1 MAKYNTKTAGTTQV
15 VVNAQ
20 GGQSIK
26 LSPELELIGLL
37 ATGLDGRFYEKESER
52 ETRLISVIKTVG
64 KKDPELLAKALVY
77 ARSVMGQRS
86 VTHVG
91 ASVAASVLSGSP
103 IASRFYTKRD
113 RKFNKGGIV
122 YRLDDILEI
131 VAYYFM
137 RNPGKPLPNSMKR
150 GFKRALESADA
161 YELAKYQGNGK
172 AVSLVD
178 IVNLVHPKAS
188 EKMQETFKKLMR
200 GELKQFNTAEDKNT
214 KSGQEVAERV
224 KAGTITKAEAVEEL
238 NEAKADNWK
247 QLITEGTLG
256 YLALLRNLRN
266 IVTVASDEVF
276 VKAMEMLVDE
286 KRVRKSLVFP
296 HQIDLAFEVLM
307 SEGSEKVP
315 QTRRVRL
322 LTALSNAYEMAVPNL
337 TELFTYGRTAVVVDT
352 STSMRQY
359 TVSMTINSKASKIN
373 SHVVDKAS
381 LIAATLVKGTG
392 ADLYSF
398 DYDCREMS
406 YNPLD
411 SINTIKTSIVNRT
424 TGGSTHFH
432 TIFSTLNGKYDRVFV
447 ISDNQGG
454 DSILTNSSYQS
465 YINKYGQPYIYS
477 IDLQGYGNTMF
488 KQSNKLINLYGYSA
502 DIYEMIKTSEINPKA
517 ILDEIRKIII

>member
-1 MAKYNTKTAGTTQV
+1 MCNVMAKYNTKIAGTTQV

-52 ETRLISVIKTVG
+52 ETRLASVIKAVG
-64 KKDPELLAKALVY
+64 KKDPELVAKALVY

-91 ASVAASVLSGSP
+91 AVAAVGVLAGNP
-103 IASRFYTKRD
+103 IASRFYGKRD
-113 RKFNKGGIV
+113 RKENRGGIV

-131 VAYYFM
+131 LAYYFM

-150 GFKRALESADA
+150 GFKRALEASDT
-161 YELAKYQGNGK
+161 YELAKYQGSGK

-178 IVNLVHPKAS
+178 VVNLVHPKPS
-188 EKMQETFKKLMR
+188 EKMQETFKKLMK

-214 KSGQEVAERV
+214 KAGQEVAEKV
-224 KAGTITKAEAVEEL
+224 KSGKITKAQAEVEL
-238 NEAKADNWK
+238 KEAKADNWK
-247 QLITEGTLG
+247 QLIAEGTLG

-266 IVTVASDEVF
+266 IVTVATDEVF

-307 SEGSEKVP
+307 LEDSNKVP

-322 LTALSNAYEMAVPNL
+322 LTALSNAYELSVPNL
-337 TELFTYGRTAVVVDT
+337 TDLFTYGRTAVVIDT
-352 STSMRQY
+352 SG
-359 TVSMTINSKASKIN
+359 SMTSQVAMGKSRINSRAVEKA
-373 SHVVDKAS
+373 A
-381 LIAATLVKGTG
+381 LIGATLAKGIG
-392 ADLYSF
+392 ADMYHFSNSCEQL
-398 DYDCREMS
+398 S

-411 SINTIKTSIVNRT
+411 TVNTIKNMVVNRSF
-424 TGGSTHFH
+424 GGGTEFNS
-432 TIFSTLNGKYDRVFV
+432 IFRALKGKYDRVFV
-447 ISDNQGG
+447 ISDMQGC
-454 DSILTNSSYQS
+454 DSILKNSSYQS
-465 YINKYGQPYIYS
+465 YITQNGKPYVYS
-477 IDLQGYGNTMF
+477 IDLCGYGNTMF
-488 KQSNKLINLYGYSA
+488 KQSDNLIQLYGYSA
-502 DIYEMIKTSEINPKA
+502 DIYEIVKSAEVNPKK
-517 ILDEIRKIII
+517 ILEEIKKIII